1 MSTFLDPAE
10 WAQQEFGSVDLGD
23 QRRTK
28 RLVRSAEL
36 LSTRP
41 SGSLPQRLDW
51 NELRGFYR
59 LVDQSTATP
68 DRLQEGHR
76 QRTRERM
83 NRTDPVLI
91 IHDTTELDYTSHPAL
106 HPQVGPI
113 GNGHGKGVLQHNSLA
128 FAPKTHEL
136 LGLVYQQMEL
146 RQPQPDQETRS
157 KRRLRE
163 DRESHLWTDGIA
175 GVGPAPEG
183 CLWVNVVDSGGDIFA
198 VMQQSLA
205 LNHAF
210 LIRLC
215 QNRKVVLDDAQG
227 EEIANYL
234 RDAAREFVGVDTQ
247 KLEIASRGGRPARV
261 ADLQI
266 AWQRMQILPP
276 TGEAQYRGAEAI
288 ELTVIR
294 VWEPNPPAG
303 VEGLEWVLGCSLEV
317 KDAAQA
323 WQYRDW
329 YEYRWPLAEDY
340 HKVEKTGCGEQ
351 ELRFETWPRMAAAL
365 AVIAVIAVRVLSLRW
380 QWDSQP
386 HADAERVASRLEIAL
401 VAKVTK
407 GAKAK
412 RYTVKWFVESVAKL
426 GGYLGRRGDGPPGWM
441 SLWRGYQRLA
451 DILLGYELIHD
462 PDESD

>member
-23 QRRTK
+23 PRRTK

-68 DRLQEGHR
+68 DRIQEGHR
-76 QRTRERM
+76 QRTRDRM

-106 HPQVGPI
+106 HQEVGPI
-113 GNGHGKGVLQHNSLA
+113 GNGHGKGVLQHNRLA
-128 FAPKTHEL
+128 FAPQTHEL

-146 RQPQPDQETRS
+146 RQPQPGRETRS

-183 CLWVNVVDSGGDIFA
+183 CLWVNVVDSGGDLFA

-227 EEIANYL
+227 EEIANDL

-266 AWQRMQILPP
+266 AWQRMRILPP

-294 VWEPNPPAG
+294 V
-303 VEGLEWVLGCSLEV
+303 
-317 KDAAQA
+317 
-323 WQYRDW
+323 
-329 YEYRWPLAEDY
+329 
-340 HKVEKTGCGEQ
+340 
-351 ELRFETWPRMAAAL
+351 
-365 AVIAVIAVRVLSLRW
+365 
-380 QWDSQP
+380 
-386 HADAERVASRLEIAL
+386 
-401 VAKVTK
+401 
-407 GAKAK
+407 
-412 RYTVKWFVESVAKL
+412 
-426 GGYLGRRGDGPPGWM
+426 
-441 SLWRGYQRLA
+441 
-451 DILLGYELIHD
+451 
-462 PDESD
+462 